1 MLLLNG
7 KKYFGS
13 ERGTEKKNEL
23 AVTDLVMLSHGV

>member
-7 KKYFGS
+7 KKYFGN
-13 ERGTEKKNEL
+13 ERGTEKNEL